1 MLSIILFNYLKEKND
16 RKNNSNSLP
25 NKIYNFDFSN
35 MKITNTQETKNLQEL
50 IINDFNYY
58 EEELQEMKDLE
69 YQLYYLREN
78 LSIYDY
84 VLKPESLEI
93 YKKNIVLSDIEE
105 GYRSSNSV
113 SDKSSTSIG
122 KKNMINKNN
131 EKQKTGKY
139 PLLTSVTIDLNKD
152 TNNLNNFAVGK
163 SKSLKI
169 KK

>member
-1 MLSIILFNYLKEKND
+1 
-16 RKNNSNSLP
+16 
-25 NKIYNFDFSN
+25 
-35 MKITNTQETKNLQEL
+35 MKISNTQETKNLQEL
-50 IINDFNYY
+50 IINDFNYF

-69 YQLYYLREN
+69 CQLFYLREN

-113 SDKSSTSIG
+113 SDKSNTSVG
-122 KKNMINKNN
+122 KNNLIIRKN
-131 EKQKTGKY
+131 EKQKTAKY

-152 TNNLNNFAVGK
+152 TNNIDKYTNVK
-163 SKSLKI
+163 SKTLKI

>member
-1 MLSIILFNYLKEKND
+1 
-16 RKNNSNSLP
+16 
-25 NKIYNFDFSN
+25 
-35 MKITNTQETKNLQEL
+35 MKISNTQETKNLQEL
-50 IINDFNYY
+50 IINDFNYF

-69 YQLYYLREN
+69 CQMFYLREN

-105 GYRSSNSV
+105 SYRSSNSV
-113 SDKSSTSIG
+113 SDYSNTSVG
-122 KKNMINKNN
+122 KNNLINKNN
-131 EKQKTGKY
+131 EKQKTAKY

-152 TNNLNNFAVGK
+152 ANIIEKNKLAK

>member
-1 MLSIILFNYLKEKND
+1 
-16 RKNNSNSLP
+16 
-25 NKIYNFDFSN
+25 
-35 MKITNTQETKNLQEL
+35 MKISNTQETKNLQEL
-50 IINDFNYY
+50 IINDFNYF
-58 EEELQEMKDLE
+58 EDELQEMKDLE
-69 YQLYYLREN
+69 CQLFYLREN

-113 SDKSSTSIG
+113 SDKSNSSMG
-122 KKNMINKNN
+122 KNN
-131 EKQKTGKY
+131 FIHKKSEKQKPTKY

-152 TNNLNNFAVGK
+152 NNNNNNIDKYTISK
-163 SKSLKI
+163 SKTLKI

>member
-1 MLSIILFNYLKEKND
+1 
-16 RKNNSNSLP
+16 
-25 NKIYNFDFSN
+25 
-35 MKITNTQETKNLQEL
+35 
-50 IINDFNYY
+50 
-58 EEELQEMKDLE
+58 MKDLE

-113 SDKSSTSIG
+113 SDKSSSSIG